1 MEYLKIGQ
9 IISVVGIK
17 GELKV
22 YPYTDAPNSFE
33 NFDEVIIDNINYKI
47 EKVRRKSDNIVILKL
62 LGIDDRNTSETY
74 RQKFIF
80 IDKKDTKPL
89 LEGSYYIH
97 NLVGLE
103 VETIEGTKIGELI
116 DVIQNKSQDLYEIQL
131 ENGETFLLPAV
142 EEFIINIDIEKRK
155 MIVKLIEGLI

>member
-22 YPYTDAPNSFE
+22 YPYTDLPNSFE
-33 NFDEVIIDNINYKI
+33 NFDEVIIENVTYKI
-47 EKVRRKSDNIVILKL
+47 EKARRKSDNIVILKL
-62 LGIDDRNTSETY
+62 FGIDDRNTSETF

-80 IDKKDTKPL
+80 INKKDIKPL
-89 LEGSYYIH
+89 EEGSYYIH

-103 VETIEGTKIGELI
+103 VDTIEGKNVGKLV
-116 DVIQNKSQDLYEIQL
+116 DVIQNKSQDLYEIQM
-131 ENGETFLLPAV
+131 ENGETFLLPAI
-142 EEFIINIDIEKRK
+142 EEFIINIDLENRK
-155 MIVKLIEGLI
+155 MIIKLIEGLI

>member
-103 VETIEGTKIGELI
+103 VETIEGKNIGKLI

-155 MIVKLIEGLI
+155 MMVKLIEGLI

>member
-103 VETIEGTKIGELI
+103 VETIEGTKIGKLI

>member
-33 NFDEVIIDNINYKI
+33 NFDEVIIDNTTYKI
-47 EKVRRKSDNIVILKL
+47 EKVRRKNDNIVILKL
-62 LGIDDRNTSETY
+62 FGIDDRNTSETY
-74 RQKFIF
+74 RQKLIF
-80 IDKKDTKPL
+80 IDKNDSKPL

-103 VETIEGTKIGELI
+103 VETIEGTNIGKLI

-142 EEFIINIDIEKRK
+142 EEFIINIDLAKRK

>member
-22 YPYTDAPNSFE
+22 YPYTDVPNSFE
-33 NFDEVIIDNINYKI
+33 NFNEVIIDNTTYKI

-62 LGIDDRNTSETY
+62 FGIDDRNTSETY
-74 RQKFIF
+74 RQKLVF

-97 NLVGLE
+97 NLVGLL
-103 VETIEGTKIGELI
+103 VETTEGIYIGELV
-116 DVIQNKSQDLYEIQL
+116 DVIQNKSQDLYEIRI

-142 EEFIINIDIEKRK
+142 EEFIINVDIEKRK
-155 MIVKLIEGLI
+155 MVVKLIEGLI

>member
-80 IDKKDTKPL
+80 IDRKDTKPL

-116 DVIQNKSQDLYEIQL
+116 DVIQNKSQDLYEIKL

>member
-47 EKVRRKSDNIVILKL
+47 EKARRKSDNIVILKL

-103 VETIEGTKIGELI
+103 VETIEGKNIGKLI

-155 MIVKLIEGLI
+155 MMVKLIEGLI

>member
-33 NFDEVIIDNINYKI
+33 NFDAVIIDSTTYKI

-62 LGIDDRNTSETY
+62 FGIDDRNTSETY
-74 RQKFIF
+74 RQKLIF

-89 LEGSYYIH
+89 LEGSYYIN
-97 NLVGLE
+97 NLIGLL
-103 VETIEGTKIGELI
+103 VETTEGTYIGELI
-116 DVIQNKSQDLYEIQL
+116 DVIQNKSQDLYEIQQ

-142 EEFIINIDIEKRK
+142 EEFIINIDINKRT